1 MRHVQSEK
9 RRKCHFN
16 EIHAGLSKYDEL
28 HYKHKPLIKSW
39 SFQVGLKEKYA
50 HI

>member
-1 MRHVQSEK
+1 MSSQKKEENAI
-9 RRKCHFN
+9 FN

-39 SFQVGLKEKYA
+39 SFQVGLYEKYA